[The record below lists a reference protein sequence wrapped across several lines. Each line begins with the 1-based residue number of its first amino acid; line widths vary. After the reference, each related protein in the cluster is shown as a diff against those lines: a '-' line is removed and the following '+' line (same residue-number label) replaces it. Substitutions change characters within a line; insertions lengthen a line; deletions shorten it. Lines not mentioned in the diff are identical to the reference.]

1 MGARTGAAA
10 ILVGVPQDGLTAAS
24 AGAPLDPGVSL
35 ALARERSAAIR
46 AVTYDLTFRIPEDAS
61 QPVTGEAS
69 IGFDL
74 TAPSRVVLDCAHPD
88 VHLRNLR
95 VGSRPVEA
103 SLVDNHVV
111 IDARDTSAGRNT
123 VRCAFTAGGEALHRR
138 GDLIHTLFVPARAH
152 TVFPCFDQPDLKAR
166 VTLTLDLPAEWEALA
181 NGQEIERQ
189 VLGDR
194 VRLRFAETE
203 PISTYLMAFAAGPLR
218 VETAVAGGRAFR
230 VFHQEPDA
238 ALVRVSLP
246 AIAELHASALA
257 WLEDYTG
264 IPYPFGKFDMLLVPS
279 FQFGGMEHPGAVFYQ
294 QSSLL
299 LSPSATDEERRNRAH
314 LIAHE
319 TAHMWF
325 GDLVTMPW
333 FNDVWLK
340 EVFANLM
347 AEKILAVDWRDGGA
361 ALRFYLAHYPA
372 ACDVDRTGGAH
383 PIRQHLENLDRAGDL
398 YGPIV
403 YQKSPIAF
411 RELESR
417 MGDDLFRAAVRQ
429 YLDAFKWGSASWPD
443 LLDCCEAA
451 CGVSLGAWSQQWFDT
466 AGRPEIIPV
475 DGRWP
480 AASYGHV
487 RLEPATLTHLL
498 DHVGETADGEAR
510 AASWLALW
518 ESVSDG
524 ALGANRYVQ
533 VLLHALSTEPE
544 QSLVVYLLGSM
555 RRVFWRW
562 LRPDARQDVAVAVE
576 QACLAGLAR
585 NVGTPQARM
594 WLAAV
599 RDLTTTPEGIA
610 WLRAAWSGQERAAAG
625 ALSEPD
631 EIALAETL
639 AVLDGDH
646 AEAVLQEQLAR
657 TSNPERRARLDYL
670 RPALSAS
677 PLSREAML
685 TRLCSA
691 DARRPEAWAL
701 DALAH
706 LHHPLRQHHAVALI
720 RPSLEL
726 LPEVHR
732 TGDIFLPRRWAHA
745 TLRGHSSRAAA
756 EAVQA
761 CLATLPLS
769 PHLRRLVLEAADDLL
784 RVTASGLPAKTDRGW
799 TAHQGSEE

>member
-1 MGARTGAAA
+1 M
-10 ILVGVPQDGLTAAS
+10 GVPQDDLTAAQ

-35 ALARERSAAIR
+35 ALARERSATIR
-46 AVTYDLTFRIPEDAS
+46 AVTYDLTFHIPDNAS
-61 QPVTGEAS
+61 QPVTGDVS
-69 IGFDL
+69 IGFEL

-88 VHLRNLR
+88 VRLRNLMA
-95 VGSRPVEA
+95 GSRQVEA
-103 SLVDNHVV
+103 RLVHNHVV
-111 IDARDTSAGRNT
+111 LDMRDTVVGRNV
-123 VRCAFTAGGEALHRR
+123 VRCGFTGGGEALHRR
-138 GDLIHTLFVPARAH
+138 GDLLYTLFVPAKAH
-152 TVFPCFDQPDLKAR
+152 TAFPCFDQPDLKAR
-166 VTLTLDLPAEWEALA
+166 VSLTLNLPAGWEALA
-181 NGQEIERQ
+181 NGQEVERQ
-189 VLGDR
+189 TMGDR
-194 VRLRFAETE
+194 VLLRFAETE
-203 PISTYLMAFAAGPLR
+203 PISTYLMAFAAGALR
-218 VETAVAGGRAFR
+218 VESVAAGGRILR
-230 VFHQEPDA
+230 VLHQEPDA
-238 ALVRVSLP
+238 ALVAANLP
-246 AIAELHASALA
+246 AIAELHASSLA

-279 FQFGGMEHPGAVFYQ
+279 FEFGGMEHPGAVFYQ
-294 QSSLL
+294 QASLL
-299 LSPSATDEERRNRAH
+299 LLASATDEERRSRAH

-333 FNDVWLK
+333 FDDVWLK

-347 AEKILAVDWRDGGA
+347 AETILAEDWPDDGA
-361 ALRFYLAHYPA
+361 ALRFHLAHYPA
-372 ACDVDRTGGAH
+372 AYDVDRTGGAH

-417 MGDDLFRAAVRQ
+417 MGAGPFQVAVRR
-429 YLDAFKWGSASWPD
+429 YLDQWKWGTASWPD
-443 LLDCCEAA
+443 LLACCEAVGGA
-451 CGVSLGAWSQQWFDT
+451 SLGAWSQQWFDT
-466 AGRPEIIPV
+466 AGRPEILPV
-475 DGRWP
+475 NGRWS

-487 RLEPATLTHLL
+487 RLEPGTVTHLH
-498 DHVGETADGEAR
+498 DHVGEIHDAEAR

-524 ALGANRYVQ
+524 
-533 VLLHALSTEPE
+533 VLEPRVYLKAVVR
-544 QSLVVYLLGSM
+544 SLDAEREPPLVAYLLGSL

-562 LRPDARQDVAVAVE
+562 LPPDARQDVTVAVE
-576 QACLAGLAR
+576 QACRGGLAR
-585 NVGTPQARM
+585 SAGPAQARM

-599 RDLTTTPEGIA
+599 RDLTTSPEGVA
-610 WLRAAWSGQERAAAG
+610 WLRAVWSGQERSAAG

-631 EIALAETL
+631 QIALVETL

-657 TSNPERRARLDYL
+657 TSNPERRARLEYV

-677 PLSREAML
+677 PASREAML
-685 TRLCSA
+685 TQLRSA
-691 DARRPEAWAL
+691 EFRRPEAWAL
-701 DALAH
+701 DVLTH
-706 LHHPLRQHHAVALI
+706 VHHPLRQDHAVTLI
-720 RPSLEL
+720 RESLAL
-726 LPEVHR
+726 LPDVHR

-784 RVTASGLPAKTDRGW
+784 RVTSSDSYKTGRRGL
-799 TAHQGSEE
+799 